1 MMDSTAKIANTS
13 LPAPLMTDVMQTFRA
28 TAESGLASA
37 KEAFEKMNVVMAEQL
52 LLIRNSYSTAFK
64 GAQDYNTKVM
74 EFAHTNSQACFDFA
88 TSLAGVKTPSDFI
101 EFSTEHSR
109 KQFETL
115 TDQAKI
121 LAALAQE
128 VALATAEP
136 LETGAAKL
144 KFNA

>member
-1 MMDSTAKIANTS
+1 MTDSTAKTANTS
-13 LPAPLMTDVMQTFRA
+13 LPAPLMADVMQTFRT

-37 KEAFEKMNVVMAEQL
+37 KEALEKMNVVMAEQL
-52 LLIRNSYSTAFK
+52 LLIRDSYSTVFK
-64 GAQDYNTKVM
+64 GAQDYNTRIM
-74 EFAHTNSQACFDFA
+74 EFAHTNSQASFDFA
-88 TSLAGVKTPSDFI
+88 KSLAGVKTPSDFI

-115 TDQAKI
+115 TDQTKI

-136 LETGAAKL
+136 LKTGAAKL
-144 KFNA
+144 KLG

>member
-1 MMDSTAKIANTS
+1 
-13 LPAPLMTDVMQTFRA
+13 MTDVMQTFRA
-28 TAESGLASA
+28 RAESGLASA
-37 KEAFEKMNVVMAEQL
+37 QEALEKMNVVMAEQL
-52 LLIRNSYSTAFK
+52 LLIRDSYSTAFK

-74 EFAHTNSQACFDFA
+74 EFAHTNSEASLDFA
-88 TSLAGVKTPSDFI
+88 KSLAGVTTPLDFI

-115 TDQAKI
+115 TDQTKV

-136 LETGAAKL
+136 LKTGVAKL
-144 KFNA
+144 QSD

>member
-1 MMDSTAKIANTS
+1 MMDSTAKTANTS

-37 KEAFEKMNVVMAEQL
+37 KEALEQMNVVMAEQL
-52 LLIRNSYSTAFK
+52 LLITDSYSTAFK
-64 GAQDYNTKVM
+64 GVQDYNTKVI
-74 EFAHTNSQACFDFA
+74 EFAHTNSAASLDFA
-88 TSLAGVKTPSDFI
+88 KSLAGVRTPSDFI

-136 LETGAAKL
+136 LKTGAAKL
-144 KFNA
+144 KLD